1 MALPSITERASSRSR
16 EASLH
21 VGIELLPVFLSLFTL
36 LLELVPVVHQVR
48 HEVGLVS
55 DLLPVV
61 YRAFSMLK
69 CLQLGQWPLASHL
82 YLAKHV
88 QIAILQEELNQ
99 VEALQYSAVLE
110 RW

>member
-1 MALPSITERASSRSR
+1 MARHSIAERASSRSR
-16 EASLH
+16 EASLRG
-21 VGIELLPVFLSLFTL
+21 GIELLPVFLSLLTL
-36 LLELVPVVHQVR
+36 HFELVPVVHQVH

-55 DLLPVV
+55 DLLAVV

-69 CLQLGQWPLASHL
+69 CLQRRQRPLSCHL

-99 VEALQYSAVLE
+99 AEALQYPAVLE